1 MKDLFNL
8 VIMPTMRMMFLLMV
22 IGMVLGSI
30 LLFASNFYEVF
41 KKAPYMMP
49 IMLFGG
55 LAGAILLWGK
65 HGKS

>member
-30 LLFASNFYEVF
+30 LLFANAFFEFF
-41 KKAPYMMP
+41 KEAPYMMP

-55 LAGAILLWGK
+55 LVGSILLWGK
-65 HGKS
+65 K